1 MDTATATTPEKPTL
15 HLLCAKIA
23 SGKSTLSI
31 KLGSSPGTVTNES
44 SSAFYIDTLG
54 LPLKAMEGNSE
65 YLLSEEGKLEGVKHF
80 AVWPL
85 SQAAT
90 SCFGVP
96 EWPSH
101 LIKPQGWIEYEVKD
115 LDFATDIL
123 SDKGYHLLVAKRME
137 PWGQTVTCLLS
148 PEGLLTGLTVTPWLR
163 S

>member
-15 HLLCAKIA
+15 HLLCGKIA

-80 AVWPL
+80 AV
-85 SQAAT
+85 
-90 SCFGVP
+90 
-96 EWPSH
+96 
-101 LIKPQGWIEYEVKD
+101 
-115 LDFATDIL
+115 
-123 SDKGYHLLVAKRME
+123 
-137 PWGQTVTCLLS
+137 
-148 PEGLLTGLTVTPWLR
+148 
-163 S
+163 